1 MLLGVGRPSN
11 AAARVA
17 PPREMLPIGSGKG
30 SHLFGLGDCLGV
42 CIGGTV
48 AGGCSSVEDILGG

>member
-1 MLLGVGRPSN
+1 MQ
-11 AAARVA
+11 
-17 PPREMLPIGSGKG
+17 LPGWLHPGKC
-30 SHLFGLGDCLGV
+30 SPLALAKEATLFGLGDCLGV